1 MKKYIKRFL
10 DIFDFKNLLFES
22 IILSFII
29 VFVDVLNLPTLMVQ
43 NNCLFLLI
51 LVLIFFAVKIISV
64 NNFKLILTKNL
75 NTVDRYIF
83 IYSITIL
90 ILIIYVLGFDLK
102 AYKLIVL
109 SVLSL
114 LLIAIYVFRIIKTN
128 QRHEDLEFNILDLQ
142 YVCKNKI
149 ELSNKKI
156 ALLEEKD
163 VDYDLLNKKDVINQ
177 LYNTIINCYPEN
189 SFTIGLN
196 GKWGNGKTTIINN
209 VLRIIEQ
216 NGLLDHYVIV
226 KFDPWKYDDEKNI
239 LQSFL
244 NEILNKID
252 CDLDIEKDNFLIQN
266 VIDLVFE
273 SKLSGLNKMFYN
285 EIKKI
290 KSKVQISEVVN
301 DYLLSNN
308 KKLLVIFDNLDR
320 IDADKA
326 FFLIKCVESIVQF
339 KSTINILLYDEQILN
354 RLLKEKF
361 NYEERYMEKLV
372 QLKIDV
378 PETDI
383 YTINKVKEQIT
394 KNMLINGEPFIEF
407 INDEQYD
414 FKNMR
419 VLKRYINSIISS
431 NIGSNSYLNKND
443 DSNLKYIK
451 SVCPELYYEIWNNKN
466 YFITYDRQ
474 YVMEIYTWDYK
485 RLNEDAKIYF
495 KDLLNKN
502 DFKNYSTYL
511 EKMFPSVKNYL
522 KEINPFE
529 EHENL
534 EEYNN
539 SIIYN
544 KICNAR
550 YFDLYFTREEN
561 DFIRINREVEKII
574 DIINNKSD
582 FEEEFLNLIKSFNM
596 DELKVFCE
604 VLNIN
609 TNKLNREKNLD
620 LIIVL
625 YNLNLFFYDRVL
637 FFELDSWKRVNIII
651 ADLLSKISK
660 EEFEKFKKLSCK
672 NYKNLKLI
680 SNIKYW
686 VENNKKKNIVYN
698 FEFEELYDELCANI
712 LTNKINLY
720 LKKNY
725 SRGNIWSLFHYD
737 NEETKKYV
745 SDIVD
750 ENNIY
755 DFISDIISISVGTR
769 KFGYH
774 IDLENIKAIAPNVD
788 IDKLIQNHVKPLSN
802 REEFIKKVYEF
813 SKLENKGFDDAIYVD
828 EYVEI

>member
-29 VFVDVLNLPTLMVQ
+29 VFVDALNLPTLMVK

-51 LVLIFFAVKIISV
+51 LVLIFFVVKIISG
-64 NNFKLILTKNL
+64 NNFKLTLTKNL

-90 ILIIYVLGFDLK
+90 ILLIYVLGFDFK
-102 AYKLIVL
+102 IYKLIVL

-114 LLIAIYVFRIIKTN
+114 FLIGVYGFRIIKTN
-128 QRHEDLEFNILDLQ
+128 QSHEDLEFNILDLQ

-189 SFTIGLN
+189 NFTIGLN

-252 CDLDIEKDNFLIQN
+252 YDLDIEKDNFLIQN
-266 VIDLVFE
+266 VIDVVFE

-326 FFLIKCVESIVQF
+326 FFLIKCVESIVKF

-394 KNMLINGEPFIEF
+394 KNMLINGDPFIEF

-431 NIGSNSYLNKND
+431 NIGLDSNLNQKD

-485 RLNEDAKIYF
+485 RLNEDAKNYF
-495 KDLLNKN
+495 KDLFNKK

-522 KEINPFE
+522 QERNPFE
-529 EHENL
+529 EHANL

-561 DFIRINREVEKII
+561 DFIRINKEVEKII
-574 DIINNKSD
+574 DIINNKPD
-582 FEEEFLNLIKSFNM
+582 FEEEFLNLIKSFNA

-609 TNKLNREKNLD
+609 TSKLNREKNLD

-660 EEFEKFKKLSCK
+660 EEFEKLKKLTCK

-698 FEFEELYDELCANI
+698 FEFKELYDELCANI

-737 NEETKKYV
+737 NEETIKYV
-745 SDIVD
+745 GEIVN

-755 DFISDIISISVGTR
+755 DFISDIISVSVGTR

-788 IDKLIQNHVKPLSN
+788 IDKLIQNHVKPLSK
-802 REEFIKKVYEF
+802 REKFIKQVYEF

-828 EYVEI
+828 EYIEI